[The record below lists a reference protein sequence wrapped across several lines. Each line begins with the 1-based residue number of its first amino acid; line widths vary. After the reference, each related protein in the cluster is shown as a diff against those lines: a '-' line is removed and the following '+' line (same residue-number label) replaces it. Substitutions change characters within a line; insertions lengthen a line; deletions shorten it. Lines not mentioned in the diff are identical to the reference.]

1 MKRVF
6 SLVLMLLMASFTYE
20 ASAQASR
27 LIGSWDVDVDAFGE
41 DMSQFDEMDM
51 GITFRT
57 DDIGYIDMEFTMT
70 QPMDETTNMT
80 FEMDIDLIF
89 SWTLT
94 GNTLE
99 LKVVDAKINL
109 DELEFNPSSPE
120 LNAYVPMIKQMI
132 EQQIAETDISDWIG
146 TDNILGSCTVRFI
159 SDNIVELSNGDNVM
173 RIVRD

>member
-27 LIGSWDVDVDAFGE
+27 LIGSWDVDVNALGE

-94 GNTLE
+94 GDTLE
-99 LKVVDAKINL
+99 LKVVDAKMNL
-109 DELEFNPSSPE
+109 DELAFNPSSAE

-132 EQQIAETDISDWIG
+132 EQQIADTDISELIG
-146 TDNILGSCTVRFI
+146 TDNLFGSSTVRFI
-159 SDNIVELSNGDNVM
+159 SDNVVELSNGDNVL